1 MGLSVYYTVPAAYT
15 EASKR
20 AENPVIEMPGRAL
33 PLPHFLRVSKV
44 FPLRS
49 IQGPIFNFGDFWQP
63 GSLASPGPPARG
75 FRVLGWKPGGLRQA
89 RFSRA
94 GRKSDFGLLGSEFWQ
109 LGQFCRHPMCTRM
122 PLTPQRLANRRY
134 ASFP

>member
-20 AENPVIEMPGRAL
+20 AESPVIEMPGRAL

-44 FPLRS
+44 FPLNLLRDRFS
-49 IQGPIFNFGDFWQP
+49 ISAIFGNRGRWQ
-63 GSLASPGPPARG
+63 ARG
-75 FRVLGWKPGGLRQA
+75 LRQARFSRVGVEARGLRQA

-94 GRKSDFGLLGSEFWQ
+94 GRKSDFGLLGSEF
-109 LGQFCRHPMCTRM
+109 
-122 PLTPQRLANRRY
+122 
-134 ASFP
+134 

>member
-20 AENPVIEMPGRAL
+20 AENPVIEMPGRPP

-49 IQGPIFNFGDFWQP
+49 IQGPIFNFSDFWQP
-63 GSLASPGPPARG
+63 GSPARAV
-75 FRVLGWKPGGLRQA
+75 FACWGGILA
-89 RFSRA
+89 TLAIS
-94 GRKSDFGLLGSEFWQ
+94 G
-109 LGQFCRHPMCTRM
+109 HPMCTRT
-122 PLTPQRLANRRY
+122 PLTPQRLANRRIRQL
-134 ASFP
+134 SPNRS